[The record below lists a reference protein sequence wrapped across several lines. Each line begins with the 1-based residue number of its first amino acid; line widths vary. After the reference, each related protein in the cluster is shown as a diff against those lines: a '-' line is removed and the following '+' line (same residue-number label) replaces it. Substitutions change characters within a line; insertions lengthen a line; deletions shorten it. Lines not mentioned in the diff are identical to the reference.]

1 MIDQYEKSMRELARG
16 IRAAVEKYG
25 KTVFTE
31 DFDGMRI
38 LKREELKEIATPRHK
53 KKKED

>member
-1 MIDQYEKSMRELARG
+1 MRELARG